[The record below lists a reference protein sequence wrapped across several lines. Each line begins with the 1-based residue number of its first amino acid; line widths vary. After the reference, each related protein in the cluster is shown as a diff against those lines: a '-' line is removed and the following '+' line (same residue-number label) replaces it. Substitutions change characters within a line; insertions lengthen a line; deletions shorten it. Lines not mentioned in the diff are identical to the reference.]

1 MLTAAAGCG
10 PAEGGLCIL
19 VHPGQWEPGLP
30 GEPDGVGVLGSGDEV
45 FTVDASHLYP
55 ALTIGKVYDYV
66 AAFCDGAADRV
77 VAHAEGSGL
86 PHEEP
91 GEALAVAGEDQG
103 AGLVSAA
110 ATLHHD
116 GFEPGVEGAGRE
128 ETLYRSSEK
137 LAWRV
142 IDVGLQYLDC
152 TLGPFELPDD
162 GAQQ

>member
-30 GEPDGVGVLGSGDEV
+30 GEPDGVCVLGSGDEV

-55 ALTIGKVYDYV
+55 ALTIGKVYDH
-66 AAFCDGAADRV
+66 V

-91 GEALAVAGEDQG
+91 GEAHAVAGEDQG
-103 AGLVSAA
+103 ASLVSAA
-110 ATLHHD
+110 TTLHHD
-116 GFEPGVEGAGRE
+116 GFEPGVEGAGR
-128 ETLYRSSEK
+128 
-137 LAWRV
+137 
-142 IDVGLQYLDC
+142 
-152 TLGPFELPDD
+152 
-162 GAQQ
+162 